1 MLKEIHQ
8 LAGSHIGS
16 DNRYVKLGFLINEE
30 INESKIVEYAY
41 QKSKFD
47 KSNFR
52 LILFPSYACN
62 LRCRYC
68 FVRDLVNNSS
78 QVIPSEIITY
88 FEEVGNLIRNSNS
101 ARTSV
106 TIMGGEPLLF
116 ANEILTFINK
126 LGKMKNI
133 YVRIVTNGTILDKKN
148 ILEIAKSPVNLSFQV
163 SFDGP
168 PEYHNHIKGGNN
180 AFNSSISF
188 INYLT
193 STSFNGYISIRI
205 NISQGNKSLIKETL
219 NSLKSKLSDL
229 EKISFYPAMIRDAAG
244 TPTNLKSDYCIP
256 EEDAYL
262 YFSEFYSTCISLG
275 LKYSIHLSPL
285 LRNCVYLNENS
296 FVVAS

>member
-1 MLKEIHQ
+1 
-8 LAGSHIGS
+8 
-16 DNRYVKLGFLINEE
+16 
-30 INESKIVEYAY
+30 
-41 QKSKFD
+41 
-47 KSNFR
+47 
-52 LILFPSYACN
+52 
-62 LRCRYC
+62 
-68 FVRDLVNNSS
+68 
-78 QVIPSEIITY
+78 
-88 FEEVGNLIRNSNS
+88 
-101 ARTSV
+101 
-106 TIMGGEPLLF
+106 MGGEPLLF

-133 YVRIVTNGTILDKKN
+133 YVQIVTNGTILDKKS
-148 ILEIAKSPVNLSFQV
+148 ILEIAKTPVNLSFQV
-163 SFDGP
+163 TCDGP
-168 PEYHNHIKGGNN
+168 SGYHNHIKGGNN
-180 AFNSSISF
+180 AFNSLISF

-193 STSFNGYISIRI
+193 ATSFNGYISTRI

-296 FVVAS
+296 FVVAPDLRLYKCEDLQSDENNAVGIISDGKIKLYDFSHSGRIKHFNRISDSFLTNTECKDCSWLPVCRGGCPLEENKGNCKGIMENRLKTYIRYRNVKK